1 MMKDIEF
8 NLLDEKWI
16 LVRKSDC
23 TVDELSLTDALLKS
37 HEYVELAGELPT
49 QNVSILRLMLA
60 VLHTVFSRYSPQG
73 EPAPLY
79 DSDDAADRWKELWN
93 AGRLPEKPIKEYLAS
108 VHDRFWLFH
117 PERPF
122 YQTEAAKIGTEYT
135 ASKLNGAVSES
146 GNKIRLFCGCT
157 GVQKSEL
164 SYSEAAR
171 WLLYVNNYD
180 DTSSKPKG
188 KNLPSPGA
196 GWLGKLGL
204 ITIRGN
210 NLFETL
216 VYNLILLNHKR
227 NFSEVWGPECPAWE
241 PDVPN
246 TAERAEIPMPDN
258 LSELYTLQ
266 SRRLWLNRDDNE
278 KVIGYNLLGGDFFE
292 KVDAFIEPMTV
303 WSKVKGNERA
313 GEKFQPRRHDS
324 SVQMWR
330 EFSYAFETA
339 EGSHIPGV
347 VLWTKYIKQML
358 PKSRKLIS
366 FSIASVQYGD
376 KDFFVND
383 VFSDSLTFH
392 TDLLTEIGE
401 HWRAKITDEI
411 EKCEKSAEALRDLAR
426 DIELAAG
433 SSKDAVLKRAVVE
446 RAREQ
451 YYYEIDLPFR
461 NWLERIDPNW
471 GADSEQ
477 EEQALREW
485 HETAKRI
492 ALRIG
497 QELVESADTAAIAG
511 RTIEIE
517 KKKGNKI
524 TVHYSA
530 PDAYRYFKVKLSKI
544 YPRRRT
550 MTEKEIRITDF
561 RKFMRQKIERLKDL
575 PENQLRAELAKLR
588 HGIGHAPG
596 EIPAIWGAFLTDL
609 PEEFYRNDDGNAS
622 PGEWAVYTALT
633 MFALHQQGHDFGSEW
648 MNVDGMKFGA
658 SVRKLAKKDEGK
670 GEDED
675 KLKRIRA
682 RFNKIATASDLPELN
697 HHLRGVINLLSGN
710 GIKLDYADLAVDLY
724 NYSYAE
730 GRTKVRLK
738 WGQDFCRQIK
748 NDEN

>member
-73 EPAPLY
+73 EPSPLY
-79 DSDDAADRWKELWN
+79 DSDDAEYRWKELWN
-93 AGRLPEKPIKEYLAS
+93 AGRLPEKPIRDYLAS

-117 PERPF
+117 PDRPF

-339 EGSHIPGV
+339 AGSHIPGV

-358 PKSRKLIS
+358 PESRKLIS

-411 EKCEKSAEALRDLAR
+411 KKCDESAAALRFLAK

-433 SSKDAVLKRAVVE
+433 SAEDTVLKRAVVE

-471 GADSEQ
+471 EIVSEQ
-477 EEQALREW
+477 EEQALCEW

-497 QELVESADTAAIAG
+497 QELVESAGTAAIVG

-530 PDAYRYFKVKLSKI
+530 PDAYRYFKVKLNEI
-544 YPRRRT
+544 YP
-550 MTEKEIRITDF
+550 KE
-561 RKFMRQKIERLKDL
+561 
-575 PENQLRAELAKLR
+575 EN
-588 HGIGHAPG
+588 
-596 EIPAIWGAFLTDL
+596 
-609 PEEFYRNDDGNAS
+609 ND
-622 PGEWAVYTALT
+622 
-633 MFALHQQGHDFGSEW
+633 
-648 MNVDGMKFGA
+648 
-658 SVRKLAKKDEGK
+658 
-670 GEDED
+670 
-675 KLKRIRA
+675 
-682 RFNKIATASDLPELN
+682 
-697 HHLRGVINLLSGN
+697 
-710 GIKLDYADLAVDLY
+710 
-724 NYSYAE
+724 
-730 GRTKVRLK
+730 
-738 WGQDFCRQIK
+738 
-748 NDEN
+748 

>member
-73 EPAPLY
+73 EPSPLY

-93 AGRLPEKPIKEYLAS
+93 AGRLPEKPIRDYLAS

-292 KVDAFIEPMTV
+292 KMDAFIEPMTV

-358 PKSRKLIS
+358 PESRKLIS

-392 TDLLTEIGE
+392 TDLITEIGE
-401 HWRAKITDEI
+401 HWRAKITEEI
-411 EKCEKSAEALRDLAR
+411 EKCKKSAAALRDLAK

-433 SSKDAVLKRAVVE
+433 SSEDTVLKRAVVE

-471 GADSEQ
+471 EIVSEQ

-497 QELVESADTAAIAG
+497 QELVESAGTAAIVG
-511 RTIEIE
+511 RAVKDKNDKERY
-517 KKKGNKI
+517 
-524 TVHYSA
+524 YSA
-530 PDAYRYFKVKLSKI
+530 PDAYRYFKVKLNEI
-544 YPRRRT
+544 YP
-550 MTEKEIRITDF
+550 KE
-561 RKFMRQKIERLKDL
+561 
-575 PENQLRAELAKLR
+575 EN
-588 HGIGHAPG
+588 
-596 EIPAIWGAFLTDL
+596 
-609 PEEFYRNDDGNAS
+609 ND
-622 PGEWAVYTALT
+622 
-633 MFALHQQGHDFGSEW
+633 
-648 MNVDGMKFGA
+648 
-658 SVRKLAKKDEGK
+658 
-670 GEDED
+670 
-675 KLKRIRA
+675 
-682 RFNKIATASDLPELN
+682 
-697 HHLRGVINLLSGN
+697 
-710 GIKLDYADLAVDLY
+710 
-724 NYSYAE
+724 
-730 GRTKVRLK
+730 
-738 WGQDFCRQIK
+738 
-748 NDEN
+748 

>member
-79 DSDDAADRWKELWN
+79 DPDDAAARWKELWN
-93 AGRLPEKPIKEYLAS
+93 AGRLPEKPIGDYLAS

-216 VYNLILLNHKR
+216 VYNLILLNHRR
-227 NFSEVWGPECPAWE
+227 NFSEAWGPECPAWE
-241 PDVPN
+241 PDAPN

-278 KVIGYNLLGGDFFE
+278 KVVGYNLLGGDFFE

-358 PKSRKLIS
+358 PESRKLIS

-401 HWRAKITDEI
+401 HWRAKITEEIKKCDE
-411 EKCEKSAEALRDLAR
+411 SAAALRDLAR

-433 SSKDAVLKRAVVE
+433 SSEDTVLKRAVVE

-471 GADSEQ
+471 EIVSEQ

-485 HETAKRI
+485 RETAKRI

-497 QELVESADTAAIAG
+497 QELVESAGTAAIVG
-511 RTIEIE
+511 RAVKDKNDKERY
-517 KKKGNKI
+517 
-524 TVHYSA
+524 YSA
-530 PDAYRYFKVKLSKI
+530 PDAYRYFKVKLNEI
-544 YPRRRT
+544 YP
-550 MTEKEIRITDF
+550 KE
-561 RKFMRQKIERLKDL
+561 
-575 PENQLRAELAKLR
+575 EN
-588 HGIGHAPG
+588 
-596 EIPAIWGAFLTDL
+596 
-609 PEEFYRNDDGNAS
+609 ND
-622 PGEWAVYTALT
+622 
-633 MFALHQQGHDFGSEW
+633 
-648 MNVDGMKFGA
+648 
-658 SVRKLAKKDEGK
+658 
-670 GEDED
+670 
-675 KLKRIRA
+675 
-682 RFNKIATASDLPELN
+682 
-697 HHLRGVINLLSGN
+697 
-710 GIKLDYADLAVDLY
+710 
-724 NYSYAE
+724 
-730 GRTKVRLK
+730 
-738 WGQDFCRQIK
+738 
-748 NDEN
+748 

>member
-1 MMKDIEF
+1 MKDIEF

-93 AGRLPEKPIKEYLAS
+93 AGRLPEKPIRDYLAS

-216 VYNLILLNHKR
+216 VYNLILLNHRR
-227 NFSEVWGPECPAWE
+227 NFSEAWGPECPAWE

-358 PKSRKLIS
+358 PESRKLIS

-411 EKCEKSAEALRDLAR
+411 KKCDESAAALRFLAK

-433 SSKDAVLKRAVVE
+433 SAEDTVLKRAVVE

-471 GADSEQ
+471 EIVSEQ

-485 HETAKRI
+485 RETAKRI

-497 QELVESADTAAIAG
+497 QELVESAGTAAIVG
-511 RTIEIE
+511 RAVKDKNDKERY
-517 KKKGNKI
+517 
-524 TVHYSA
+524 YSA
-530 PDAYRYFKVKLSKI
+530 PDAYRYFKVKLNEI
-544 YPRRRT
+544 YP
-550 MTEKEIRITDF
+550 KE
-561 RKFMRQKIERLKDL
+561 
-575 PENQLRAELAKLR
+575 EN
-588 HGIGHAPG
+588 
-596 EIPAIWGAFLTDL
+596 
-609 PEEFYRNDDGNAS
+609 ND
-622 PGEWAVYTALT
+622 
-633 MFALHQQGHDFGSEW
+633 
-648 MNVDGMKFGA
+648 
-658 SVRKLAKKDEGK
+658 
-670 GEDED
+670 
-675 KLKRIRA
+675 
-682 RFNKIATASDLPELN
+682 
-697 HHLRGVINLLSGN
+697 
-710 GIKLDYADLAVDLY
+710 
-724 NYSYAE
+724 
-730 GRTKVRLK
+730 
-738 WGQDFCRQIK
+738 
-748 NDEN
+748 

>member
-73 EPAPLY
+73 EPSPLY
-79 DSDDAADRWKELWN
+79 DSDDAEYRWKELWN
-93 AGRLPEKPIKEYLAS
+93 AGRLPEKPIRDYLAS

-117 PERPF
+117 PDRPF

-339 EGSHIPGV
+339 AGSHIPGV

-358 PKSRKLIS
+358 PESRKLIS

-411 EKCEKSAEALRDLAR
+411 KKCDESAAALRFLAK

-433 SSKDAVLKRAVVE
+433 SAEDTVLKRAVVE

-471 GADSEQ
+471 EIVSEQ

-497 QELVESADTAAIAG
+497 HELVESAGTAAIVG

-530 PDAYRYFKVKLSKI
+530 PDAYRYFKVKLNEI
-544 YPRRRT
+544 YP
-550 MTEKEIRITDF
+550 KE
-561 RKFMRQKIERLKDL
+561 
-575 PENQLRAELAKLR
+575 EN
-588 HGIGHAPG
+588 
-596 EIPAIWGAFLTDL
+596 
-609 PEEFYRNDDGNAS
+609 ND
-622 PGEWAVYTALT
+622 
-633 MFALHQQGHDFGSEW
+633 
-648 MNVDGMKFGA
+648 
-658 SVRKLAKKDEGK
+658 
-670 GEDED
+670 
-675 KLKRIRA
+675 
-682 RFNKIATASDLPELN
+682 
-697 HHLRGVINLLSGN
+697 
-710 GIKLDYADLAVDLY
+710 
-724 NYSYAE
+724 
-730 GRTKVRLK
+730 
-738 WGQDFCRQIK
+738 
-748 NDEN
+748 

>member
-73 EPAPLY
+73 EPSPLY
-79 DSDDAADRWKELWN
+79 DSDDAEYRWKELWN
-93 AGRLPEKPIKEYLAS
+93 AGRLPEKPIRDYLAS

-117 PERPF
+117 PDRPF

-180 DTSSKPKG
+180 DTSSKPEG

-339 EGSHIPGV
+339 AGNHIPGV

-358 PKSRKLIS
+358 PESRKLIS

-392 TDLLTEIGE
+392 TDLITEIGE
-401 HWRAKITDEI
+401 HWRAKITEEIKKCDE
-411 EKCEKSAEALRDLAR
+411 SAAALRFLAK

-433 SSKDAVLKRAVVE
+433 SAEDTVLKRAVVE

-471 GADSEQ
+471 EIVSEQ

-497 QELVESADTAAIAG
+497 QELVESAGTAAIVG
-511 RTIEIE
+511 RAVKDKNDKERY
-517 KKKGNKI
+517 
-524 TVHYSA
+524 YSA
-530 PDAYRYFKVKLSKI
+530 PDAYRYFKVKLNEI
-544 YPRRRT
+544 YP
-550 MTEKEIRITDF
+550 KE
-561 RKFMRQKIERLKDL
+561 
-575 PENQLRAELAKLR
+575 EN
-588 HGIGHAPG
+588 
-596 EIPAIWGAFLTDL
+596 
-609 PEEFYRNDDGNAS
+609 ND
-622 PGEWAVYTALT
+622 
-633 MFALHQQGHDFGSEW
+633 
-648 MNVDGMKFGA
+648 
-658 SVRKLAKKDEGK
+658 
-670 GEDED
+670 
-675 KLKRIRA
+675 
-682 RFNKIATASDLPELN
+682 
-697 HHLRGVINLLSGN
+697 
-710 GIKLDYADLAVDLY
+710 
-724 NYSYAE
+724 
-730 GRTKVRLK
+730 
-738 WGQDFCRQIK
+738 
-748 NDEN
+748 

>member
-79 DSDDAADRWKELWN
+79 DSDDAEYRWKELWN

-117 PERPF
+117 PDRPF

-358 PKSRKLIS
+358 PESRKLIS

-411 EKCEKSAEALRDLAR
+411 KKCDESAAALRFLAK

-433 SSKDAVLKRAVVE
+433 SSEDTVLKRAVVE

-471 GADSEQ
+471 EIVSEQ

-497 QELVESADTAAIAG
+497 QELVESAGTAAIVG
-511 RTIEIE
+511 RAVKDKNDKERY
-517 KKKGNKI
+517 
-524 TVHYSA
+524 YSA
-530 PDAYRYFKVKLSKI
+530 PDAYRYFKVKLNEI
-544 YPRRRT
+544 YP
-550 MTEKEIRITDF
+550 KE
-561 RKFMRQKIERLKDL
+561 
-575 PENQLRAELAKLR
+575 EN
-588 HGIGHAPG
+588 
-596 EIPAIWGAFLTDL
+596 
-609 PEEFYRNDDGNAS
+609 ND
-622 PGEWAVYTALT
+622 
-633 MFALHQQGHDFGSEW
+633 
-648 MNVDGMKFGA
+648 
-658 SVRKLAKKDEGK
+658 
-670 GEDED
+670 
-675 KLKRIRA
+675 
-682 RFNKIATASDLPELN
+682 
-697 HHLRGVINLLSGN
+697 
-710 GIKLDYADLAVDLY
+710 
-724 NYSYAE
+724 
-730 GRTKVRLK
+730 
-738 WGQDFCRQIK
+738 
-748 NDEN
+748 

>member
-73 EPAPLY
+73 EPSPLY
-79 DSDDAADRWKELWN
+79 DSDDAEYRWKELWN

-216 VYNLILLNHKR
+216 VYNLILLNHRR
-227 NFSEVWGPECPAWE
+227 NFSEAWGPECPAWE
-241 PDVPN
+241 PDAPN

-278 KVIGYNLLGGDFFE
+278 KVVGYNLLGGDFFE

-358 PKSRKLIS
+358 PESRKLIS

-401 HWRAKITDEI
+401 HWRAKITEEIKKCDE
-411 EKCEKSAEALRDLAR
+411 SAAALRDLAR

-433 SSKDAVLKRAVVE
+433 SSEDTVLKRAVVE

-471 GADSEQ
+471 EIVSEQ

-497 QELVESADTAAIAG
+497 QELVESAGTAAIVG
-511 RTIEIE
+511 RAVKDKNDKERY
-517 KKKGNKI
+517 
-524 TVHYSA
+524 YSA
-530 PDAYRYFKVKLSKI
+530 PDAYRYFKVKLNEI
-544 YPRRRT
+544 YP
-550 MTEKEIRITDF
+550 KE
-561 RKFMRQKIERLKDL
+561 
-575 PENQLRAELAKLR
+575 EN
-588 HGIGHAPG
+588 
-596 EIPAIWGAFLTDL
+596 
-609 PEEFYRNDDGNAS
+609 ND
-622 PGEWAVYTALT
+622 
-633 MFALHQQGHDFGSEW
+633 
-648 MNVDGMKFGA
+648 
-658 SVRKLAKKDEGK
+658 
-670 GEDED
+670 
-675 KLKRIRA
+675 
-682 RFNKIATASDLPELN
+682 
-697 HHLRGVINLLSGN
+697 
-710 GIKLDYADLAVDLY
+710 
-724 NYSYAE
+724 
-730 GRTKVRLK
+730 
-738 WGQDFCRQIK
+738 
-748 NDEN
+748 

>member
-73 EPAPLY
+73 EPSPLY
-79 DSDDAADRWKELWN
+79 DSDDAEYRWKELWN

-216 VYNLILLNHKR
+216 VYNLILLNHRR

-339 EGSHIPGV
+339 ADSHIPGV

-358 PKSRKLIS
+358 PESRKLIS

-411 EKCEKSAEALRDLAR
+411 KKCDESAAALRFLAK

-433 SSKDAVLKRAVVE
+433 SAEDTVLKRAVVE

-471 GADSEQ
+471 EIVSEQ

-485 HETAKRI
+485 RETAKRI

-497 QELVESADTAAIAG
+497 QELVESAGTAAIVG
-511 RTIEIE
+511 RAVKDKNDKERY
-517 KKKGNKI
+517 
-524 TVHYSA
+524 YSA
-530 PDAYRYFKVKLSKI
+530 PDAYRYFKVKLNEI
-544 YPRRRT
+544 YP
-550 MTEKEIRITDF
+550 KE
-561 RKFMRQKIERLKDL
+561 
-575 PENQLRAELAKLR
+575 EN
-588 HGIGHAPG
+588 
-596 EIPAIWGAFLTDL
+596 
-609 PEEFYRNDDGNAS
+609 ND
-622 PGEWAVYTALT
+622 
-633 MFALHQQGHDFGSEW
+633 
-648 MNVDGMKFGA
+648 
-658 SVRKLAKKDEGK
+658 
-670 GEDED
+670 
-675 KLKRIRA
+675 
-682 RFNKIATASDLPELN
+682 
-697 HHLRGVINLLSGN
+697 
-710 GIKLDYADLAVDLY
+710 
-724 NYSYAE
+724 
-730 GRTKVRLK
+730 
-738 WGQDFCRQIK
+738 
-748 NDEN
+748 

>member
-79 DSDDAADRWKELWN
+79 DSDDAEYRWKELWN
-93 AGRLPEKPIKEYLAS
+93 AGRLPEKPIRDYLAS

-117 PERPF
+117 PDRPF

-339 EGSHIPGV
+339 ADSHIPSV

-358 PKSRKLIS
+358 PESRKLIS

-411 EKCEKSAEALRDLAR
+411 KKCDESAEALRDLAR

-433 SSKDAVLKRAVVE
+433 SSKDTVLKRAVVA
-446 RAREQ
+446 RACEQ

-471 GADSEQ
+471 EIVSEQ

-497 QELVESADTAAIAG
+497 QELVESAGTAAIVG
-511 RTIEIE
+511 RAVKDKNDKERY
-517 KKKGNKI
+517 
-524 TVHYSA
+524 YSA
-530 PDAYRYFKVKLSKI
+530 PDAYRYFKVKLNEI
-544 YPRRRT
+544 YP
-550 MTEKEIRITDF
+550 KE
-561 RKFMRQKIERLKDL
+561 
-575 PENQLRAELAKLR
+575 EN
-588 HGIGHAPG
+588 
-596 EIPAIWGAFLTDL
+596 
-609 PEEFYRNDDGNAS
+609 ND
-622 PGEWAVYTALT
+622 
-633 MFALHQQGHDFGSEW
+633 
-648 MNVDGMKFGA
+648 
-658 SVRKLAKKDEGK
+658 
-670 GEDED
+670 
-675 KLKRIRA
+675 
-682 RFNKIATASDLPELN
+682 
-697 HHLRGVINLLSGN
+697 
-710 GIKLDYADLAVDLY
+710 
-724 NYSYAE
+724 
-730 GRTKVRLK
+730 
-738 WGQDFCRQIK
+738 
-748 NDEN
+748 

>member
-73 EPAPLY
+73 EPSPLY

-93 AGRLPEKPIKEYLAS
+93 AGRLPEKPIRDYLAS

-358 PKSRKLIS
+358 PESRKLIS

-392 TDLLTEIGE
+392 TDLITEIGE
-401 HWRAKITDEI
+401 HWRAKITEEI
-411 EKCEKSAEALRDLAR
+411 EKCKKSAAALRDLAK

-433 SSKDAVLKRAVVE
+433 SSEDTVLKRAVVE

-471 GADSEQ
+471 EIVSEQ

-485 HETAKRI
+485 RETAKRI

-497 QELVESADTAAIAG
+497 QELVESAGTAAIVG

-530 PDAYRYFKVKLSKI
+530 PDAYRYFKVKLNEI
-544 YPRRRT
+544 YP
-550 MTEKEIRITDF
+550 KE
-561 RKFMRQKIERLKDL
+561 
-575 PENQLRAELAKLR
+575 EN
-588 HGIGHAPG
+588 
-596 EIPAIWGAFLTDL
+596 
-609 PEEFYRNDDGNAS
+609 ND
-622 PGEWAVYTALT
+622 
-633 MFALHQQGHDFGSEW
+633 
-648 MNVDGMKFGA
+648 
-658 SVRKLAKKDEGK
+658 
-670 GEDED
+670 
-675 KLKRIRA
+675 
-682 RFNKIATASDLPELN
+682 
-697 HHLRGVINLLSGN
+697 
-710 GIKLDYADLAVDLY
+710 
-724 NYSYAE
+724 
-730 GRTKVRLK
+730 
-738 WGQDFCRQIK
+738 
-748 NDEN
+748 

>member
-16 LVRKSDC
+16 LVRKSNC

-79 DSDDAADRWKELWN
+79 DSDDAEYRWKELWN

-164 SYSEAAR
+164 SYSDAAR

-339 EGSHIPGV
+339 ADSHIPGV

-358 PKSRKLIS
+358 PESRKLIS

-411 EKCEKSAEALRDLAR
+411 KKCDESAAALRFLAK

-433 SSKDAVLKRAVVE
+433 SAEDTVLKRAVVE

-471 GADSEQ
+471 EIVSEQ

-497 QELVESADTAAIAG
+497 QELVESAGTAAIVG
-511 RTIEIE
+511 RAVKDKNDKERY
-517 KKKGNKI
+517 
-524 TVHYSA
+524 YSA
-530 PDAYRYFKVKLSKI
+530 PDAYRYFKVKLNEI
-544 YPRRRT
+544 YP
-550 MTEKEIRITDF
+550 KE
-561 RKFMRQKIERLKDL
+561 
-575 PENQLRAELAKLR
+575 EN
-588 HGIGHAPG
+588 
-596 EIPAIWGAFLTDL
+596 
-609 PEEFYRNDDGNAS
+609 ND
-622 PGEWAVYTALT
+622 
-633 MFALHQQGHDFGSEW
+633 
-648 MNVDGMKFGA
+648 
-658 SVRKLAKKDEGK
+658 
-670 GEDED
+670 
-675 KLKRIRA
+675 
-682 RFNKIATASDLPELN
+682 
-697 HHLRGVINLLSGN
+697 
-710 GIKLDYADLAVDLY
+710 
-724 NYSYAE
+724 
-730 GRTKVRLK
+730 
-738 WGQDFCRQIK
+738 
-748 NDEN
+748 

>member
-1 MMKDIEF
+1 MMKEIEF

-73 EPAPLY
+73 EPSPLY

-93 AGRLPEKPIKEYLAS
+93 AGRLPEKPIRDYLAS

-171 WLLYVNNYD
+171 WLLHINNYD
-180 DTSSKPKG
+180 DAAAKPKG
-188 KNLPSPGA
+188 DNLPSPGV

-216 VYNLILLNHKR
+216 VYNLILLNHRR
-227 NFSEVWGPECPAWE
+227 NFSEAWGPECPAWE

-266 SRRLWLNRDDNE
+266 SRRLWLDRDNSG
-278 KVIGYNLLGGDFFE
+278 KVVSFRDLSGDFFPE
-292 KVDAFIEPMTV
+292 EDAFIEPMTV
-303 WSKVKGNERA
+303 WNGKKAKNGTMHYNPKV
-313 GEKFQPRRHDS
+313 HDNTT
-324 SVQMWR
+324 QMWR
-330 EFSYAFETA
+330 EFSSCFYVEKGKA
-339 EGSHIPGV
+339 GRRPGV
-347 VLWTKYIKQML
+347 VQWVDYLRGHGFIDRT
-358 PKSRKLIS
+358 RTIS
-366 FSIASVQYGD
+366 FETCSAKYDAKKAMYEDI
-376 KDFFVND
+376 FF
-383 VFSDSLTFH
+383 DSLTFH

-401 HWRAKITDEI
+401 HWRAKITKEI
-411 EKCEKSAEALRDLAR
+411 EKCKKSAEALRDLAR

-433 SSKDAVLKRAVVE
+433 SSKDTVLKRAVVE
-446 RAREQ
+446 RACEQ

-461 NWLERIDPNW
+461 NWLEGIDPNW

-497 QELVESADTAAIAG
+497 QELVESAGTAAIVG
-511 RTIEIE
+511 RAIKD
-517 KKKGNKI
+517 KKKY
-524 TVHYSA
+524 YSA
-530 PDAYRYFKVKLSKI
+530 PDAYRYFKVKLKEI

-561 RKFMRQKIERLKDL
+561 RKFMWQKIERLKDL
-575 PENQLRAELAKLR
+575 PENKLRAELAKLR

-633 MFALHQQGHDFGSEW
+633 MFALHQQGHDFESEW
-648 MNVDGMKFGA
+648 MNEEGLQFGA

>member
-1 MMKDIEF
+1 MMKDVEF

-73 EPAPLY
+73 EPSPLY

-93 AGRLPEKPIKEYLAS
+93 AGRLPEKPIRDYLAS

-339 EGSHIPGV
+339 AGSHIPGV

-358 PKSRKLIS
+358 PESRKLIS

-411 EKCEKSAEALRDLAR
+411 KKCDESAAALRFLAK

-433 SSKDAVLKRAVVE
+433 SSEDTVLKRAVVE

-471 GADSEQ
+471 EIVSEQ

-497 QELVESADTAAIAG
+497 QELVESAGTAAIVG
-511 RTIEIE
+511 RAVKDKNDKERY
-517 KKKGNKI
+517 
-524 TVHYSA
+524 YSA
-530 PDAYRYFKVKLSKI
+530 PDAYRYFKVKLDEI
-544 YPRRRT
+544 YP
-550 MTEKEIRITDF
+550 KE
-561 RKFMRQKIERLKDL
+561 
-575 PENQLRAELAKLR
+575 EN
-588 HGIGHAPG
+588 
-596 EIPAIWGAFLTDL
+596 
-609 PEEFYRNDDGNAS
+609 ND
-622 PGEWAVYTALT
+622 
-633 MFALHQQGHDFGSEW
+633 
-648 MNVDGMKFGA
+648 
-658 SVRKLAKKDEGK
+658 
-670 GEDED
+670 
-675 KLKRIRA
+675 
-682 RFNKIATASDLPELN
+682 
-697 HHLRGVINLLSGN
+697 
-710 GIKLDYADLAVDLY
+710 
-724 NYSYAE
+724 
-730 GRTKVRLK
+730 
-738 WGQDFCRQIK
+738 
-748 NDEN
+748 

>member
-73 EPAPLY
+73 EPSPLY

-216 VYNLILLNHKR
+216 VYNLILLDHKR

-358 PKSRKLIS
+358 PESRKLIS

-392 TDLLTEIGE
+392 TDLITEIGE
-401 HWRAKITDEI
+401 HWRAKITEEI
-411 EKCEKSAEALRDLAR
+411 EKCKKSAAALRDLAK

-433 SSKDAVLKRAVVE
+433 SSEDTVLKRAVVE

-471 GADSEQ
+471 EIVSEQ

-497 QELVESADTAAIAG
+497 QELVESAGTAAIVG
-511 RTIEIE
+511 RAVKDKNDKERY
-517 KKKGNKI
+517 
-524 TVHYSA
+524 YSA
-530 PDAYRYFKVKLSKI
+530 PDAYRYFKVKLNEI
-544 YPRRRT
+544 YP
-550 MTEKEIRITDF
+550 KE
-561 RKFMRQKIERLKDL
+561 
-575 PENQLRAELAKLR
+575 EN
-588 HGIGHAPG
+588 
-596 EIPAIWGAFLTDL
+596 
-609 PEEFYRNDDGNAS
+609 ND
-622 PGEWAVYTALT
+622 
-633 MFALHQQGHDFGSEW
+633 
-648 MNVDGMKFGA
+648 
-658 SVRKLAKKDEGK
+658 
-670 GEDED
+670 
-675 KLKRIRA
+675 
-682 RFNKIATASDLPELN
+682 
-697 HHLRGVINLLSGN
+697 
-710 GIKLDYADLAVDLY
+710 
-724 NYSYAE
+724 
-730 GRTKVRLK
+730 
-738 WGQDFCRQIK
+738 
-748 NDEN
+748 

>member
-1 MMKDIEF
+1 MMKEIEF

-16 LVRKSDC
+16 LARKSDC
-23 TVDELSLTDALLKS
+23 TVDELSLTDALLKA

-73 EPAPLY
+73 EPSPLY

-93 AGRLPEKPIKEYLAS
+93 AGRLPEKPIGEYLAS

-339 EGSHIPGV
+339 AGSHIPGV

-358 PKSRKLIS
+358 PESRKLIS

-411 EKCEKSAEALRDLAR
+411 KKCDESAAALRFLAK

-433 SSKDAVLKRAVVE
+433 SSEDTVLKRAVVE

-471 GADSEQ
+471 EIVSEQ

-497 QELVESADTAAIAG
+497 QELVESAGTAAIVG
-511 RTIEIE
+511 RAVKDKNDKERY
-517 KKKGNKI
+517 
-524 TVHYSA
+524 YSA
-530 PDAYRYFKVKLSKI
+530 PDAYRYFKVKLNEI
-544 YPRRRT
+544 YP
-550 MTEKEIRITDF
+550 KE
-561 RKFMRQKIERLKDL
+561 
-575 PENQLRAELAKLR
+575 EN
-588 HGIGHAPG
+588 
-596 EIPAIWGAFLTDL
+596 
-609 PEEFYRNDDGNAS
+609 ND
-622 PGEWAVYTALT
+622 
-633 MFALHQQGHDFGSEW
+633 
-648 MNVDGMKFGA
+648 
-658 SVRKLAKKDEGK
+658 
-670 GEDED
+670 
-675 KLKRIRA
+675 
-682 RFNKIATASDLPELN
+682 
-697 HHLRGVINLLSGN
+697 
-710 GIKLDYADLAVDLY
+710 
-724 NYSYAE
+724 
-730 GRTKVRLK
+730 
-738 WGQDFCRQIK
+738 
-748 NDEN
+748 

>member
-79 DSDDAADRWKELWN
+79 DSDDAAERWKELWN

-117 PERPF
+117 PDRPF

-164 SYSEAAR
+164 SYSDAAR

-358 PKSRKLIS
+358 PESRKLIS
-366 FSIASVQYGD
+366 FSVASVQYGD

-392 TDLLTEIGE
+392 TDLITEIGE
-401 HWRAKITDEI
+401 HWRAKITEEI
-411 EKCEKSAEALRDLAR
+411 EKCKKSAAALRDLAK

-433 SSKDAVLKRAVVE
+433 SAEDTVLKRAVVE

-471 GADSEQ
+471 EIVSEQ

-497 QELVESADTAAIAG
+497 QELVESAGTAAIVG
-511 RTIEIE
+511 RAVKDKNDKERY
-517 KKKGNKI
+517 
-524 TVHYSA
+524 YSA
-530 PDAYRYFKVKLSKI
+530 PDAYRYFKVKLNEI
-544 YPRRRT
+544 YP
-550 MTEKEIRITDF
+550 KE
-561 RKFMRQKIERLKDL
+561 
-575 PENQLRAELAKLR
+575 EN
-588 HGIGHAPG
+588 
-596 EIPAIWGAFLTDL
+596 
-609 PEEFYRNDDGNAS
+609 ND
-622 PGEWAVYTALT
+622 
-633 MFALHQQGHDFGSEW
+633 
-648 MNVDGMKFGA
+648 
-658 SVRKLAKKDEGK
+658 
-670 GEDED
+670 
-675 KLKRIRA
+675 
-682 RFNKIATASDLPELN
+682 
-697 HHLRGVINLLSGN
+697 
-710 GIKLDYADLAVDLY
+710 
-724 NYSYAE
+724 
-730 GRTKVRLK
+730 
-738 WGQDFCRQIK
+738 
-748 NDEN
+748 

>member
-73 EPAPLY
+73 EPSPLY

-93 AGRLPEKPIKEYLAS
+93 AGRLPEKPIRDYLAS

-358 PKSRKLIS
+358 PESRKLIS

-411 EKCEKSAEALRDLAR
+411 KKCDESAAALRFLAK

-433 SSKDAVLKRAVVE
+433 SAEDTVLKRAVVE

-471 GADSEQ
+471 EIVSEQ

-497 QELVESADTAAIAG
+497 QELVESAGTAAIVG
-511 RTIEIE
+511 RAVKDKNDKERY
-517 KKKGNKI
+517 
-524 TVHYSA
+524 YSA
-530 PDAYRYFKVKLSKI
+530 PDAYRYFKVKLNEI
-544 YPRRRT
+544 YP
-550 MTEKEIRITDF
+550 KE
-561 RKFMRQKIERLKDL
+561 
-575 PENQLRAELAKLR
+575 EN
-588 HGIGHAPG
+588 
-596 EIPAIWGAFLTDL
+596 
-609 PEEFYRNDDGNAS
+609 ND
-622 PGEWAVYTALT
+622 
-633 MFALHQQGHDFGSEW
+633 
-648 MNVDGMKFGA
+648 
-658 SVRKLAKKDEGK
+658 
-670 GEDED
+670 
-675 KLKRIRA
+675 
-682 RFNKIATASDLPELN
+682 
-697 HHLRGVINLLSGN
+697 
-710 GIKLDYADLAVDLY
+710 
-724 NYSYAE
+724 
-730 GRTKVRLK
+730 
-738 WGQDFCRQIK
+738 
-748 NDEN
+748 

>member
-16 LVRKSDC
+16 LVRKSNC

-79 DSDDAADRWKELWN
+79 DSDDAEYRWKELWN

-292 KVDAFIEPMTV
+292 KMDAFIEPMTV

-358 PKSRKLIS
+358 PESRKLIS

-392 TDLLTEIGE
+392 TDLITEIGE
-401 HWRAKITDEI
+401 HWRAKITEEI
-411 EKCEKSAEALRDLAR
+411 EKCKKSAAALRDLAK

-433 SSKDAVLKRAVVE
+433 SAEDTVLKRAVVE

-471 GADSEQ
+471 EIVSEQ

-497 QELVESADTAAIAG
+497 QELVESAGTAAIVG
-511 RTIEIE
+511 RAVKDKNDKERY
-517 KKKGNKI
+517 
-524 TVHYSA
+524 YSA
-530 PDAYRYFKVKLSKI
+530 PDAYRYFKVKLNEI
-544 YPRRRT
+544 YP
-550 MTEKEIRITDF
+550 KE
-561 RKFMRQKIERLKDL
+561 
-575 PENQLRAELAKLR
+575 EN
-588 HGIGHAPG
+588 
-596 EIPAIWGAFLTDL
+596 
-609 PEEFYRNDDGNAS
+609 ND
-622 PGEWAVYTALT
+622 
-633 MFALHQQGHDFGSEW
+633 
-648 MNVDGMKFGA
+648 
-658 SVRKLAKKDEGK
+658 
-670 GEDED
+670 
-675 KLKRIRA
+675 
-682 RFNKIATASDLPELN
+682 
-697 HHLRGVINLLSGN
+697 
-710 GIKLDYADLAVDLY
+710 
-724 NYSYAE
+724 
-730 GRTKVRLK
+730 
-738 WGQDFCRQIK
+738 
-748 NDEN
+748 

>member
-73 EPAPLY
+73 EPSPLY

-93 AGRLPEKPIKEYLAS
+93 AGRLPEKPIRDYLAS

-216 VYNLILLNHKR
+216 VYNLILLNHRR

-358 PKSRKLIS
+358 PESRKLIS

-401 HWRAKITDEI
+401 HWRAKITEEI
-411 EKCEKSAEALRDLAR
+411 EKCKKSAAALRDLAK

-433 SSKDAVLKRAVVE
+433 SSEDTVLKRAVVE

-471 GADSEQ
+471 EIVSEQ

-497 QELVESADTAAIAG
+497 QELVESAGTAAIVG
-511 RTIEIE
+511 RAVKDKNDKERY
-517 KKKGNKI
+517 
-524 TVHYSA
+524 YSA
-530 PDAYRYFKVKLSKI
+530 PDAYRYFKIKLNEI
-544 YPRRRT
+544 YP
-550 MTEKEIRITDF
+550 KE
-561 RKFMRQKIERLKDL
+561 
-575 PENQLRAELAKLR
+575 EN
-588 HGIGHAPG
+588 
-596 EIPAIWGAFLTDL
+596 
-609 PEEFYRNDDGNAS
+609 ND
-622 PGEWAVYTALT
+622 
-633 MFALHQQGHDFGSEW
+633 
-648 MNVDGMKFGA
+648 
-658 SVRKLAKKDEGK
+658 
-670 GEDED
+670 
-675 KLKRIRA
+675 
-682 RFNKIATASDLPELN
+682 
-697 HHLRGVINLLSGN
+697 
-710 GIKLDYADLAVDLY
+710 
-724 NYSYAE
+724 
-730 GRTKVRLK
+730 
-738 WGQDFCRQIK
+738 
-748 NDEN
+748 

>member
-93 AGRLPEKPIKEYLAS
+93 AGRLPEKPIRDYLAS

-204 ITIRGN
+204 ITIWGN

-358 PKSRKLIS
+358 PESRKLIS

-401 HWRAKITDEI
+401 HWRAKITEEI
-411 EKCEKSAEALRDLAR
+411 EKCKKSAAALRDLAK

-433 SSKDAVLKRAVVE
+433 SAEDTVLKRAVVE

-471 GADSEQ
+471 EIVSEQ

-485 HETAKRI
+485 RETAKRI

-497 QELVESADTAAIAG
+497 QELVESAGTAAIVG
-511 RTIEIE
+511 RAVKDKNDKERY
-517 KKKGNKI
+517 
-524 TVHYSA
+524 YSA
-530 PDAYRYFKVKLSKI
+530 PDAYRYFKVKLNEI
-544 YPRRRT
+544 YP
-550 MTEKEIRITDF
+550 KE
-561 RKFMRQKIERLKDL
+561 
-575 PENQLRAELAKLR
+575 EN
-588 HGIGHAPG
+588 
-596 EIPAIWGAFLTDL
+596 
-609 PEEFYRNDDGNAS
+609 ND
-622 PGEWAVYTALT
+622 
-633 MFALHQQGHDFGSEW
+633 
-648 MNVDGMKFGA
+648 
-658 SVRKLAKKDEGK
+658 
-670 GEDED
+670 
-675 KLKRIRA
+675 
-682 RFNKIATASDLPELN
+682 
-697 HHLRGVINLLSGN
+697 
-710 GIKLDYADLAVDLY
+710 
-724 NYSYAE
+724 
-730 GRTKVRLK
+730 
-738 WGQDFCRQIK
+738 
-748 NDEN
+748 

>member
-73 EPAPLY
+73 EPSPLY
-79 DSDDAADRWKELWN
+79 DSDDAEYRWKELWN
-93 AGRLPEKPIKEYLAS
+93 AGRLPEKPIRDYLAS

-117 PERPF
+117 PDRPF

-339 EGSHIPGV
+339 AGSHIPGV

-358 PKSRKLIS
+358 PESRKLIS

-383 VFSDSLTFH
+383 VFTDSLTFH

-411 EKCEKSAEALRDLAR
+411 KKCDESAAALRFLAK

-433 SSKDAVLKRAVVE
+433 SAEDTVLKRAVVE

-471 GADSEQ
+471 EIVSEQ

-497 QELVESADTAAIAG
+497 QELVESAGTAAIVG

-530 PDAYRYFKVKLSKI
+530 PDAYRYFKVKLNEI
-544 YPRRRT
+544 YP
-550 MTEKEIRITDF
+550 KE
-561 RKFMRQKIERLKDL
+561 
-575 PENQLRAELAKLR
+575 EN
-588 HGIGHAPG
+588 
-596 EIPAIWGAFLTDL
+596 
-609 PEEFYRNDDGNAS
+609 ND
-622 PGEWAVYTALT
+622 
-633 MFALHQQGHDFGSEW
+633 
-648 MNVDGMKFGA
+648 
-658 SVRKLAKKDEGK
+658 
-670 GEDED
+670 
-675 KLKRIRA
+675 
-682 RFNKIATASDLPELN
+682 
-697 HHLRGVINLLSGN
+697 
-710 GIKLDYADLAVDLY
+710 
-724 NYSYAE
+724 
-730 GRTKVRLK
+730 
-738 WGQDFCRQIK
+738 
-748 NDEN
+748 

>member
-79 DSDDAADRWKELWN
+79 DSDDAEYRWKELWN
-93 AGRLPEKPIKEYLAS
+93 AGRLPEKPIREYLAS

-117 PERPF
+117 PDRPF

-358 PKSRKLIS
+358 PESRKLIS

-411 EKCEKSAEALRDLAR
+411 KKCDESAAALRFLAK

-433 SSKDAVLKRAVVE
+433 SSEDTVLKRAVVE

-461 NWLERIDPNW
+461 NWLEGIDPNW
-471 GADSEQ
+471 GTDSEQ
-477 EEQALREW
+477 KYRAIEEWR
-485 HETAKRI
+485 ETAKRI

-497 QELVESADTAAIAG
+497 QELVESAVTAAIVG
-511 RTIEIE
+511 RAIKDKNDKERY
-517 KKKGNKI
+517 
-524 TVHYSA
+524 YSA
-530 PDAYRYFKVKLSKI
+530 PDAYRYFKVKLNEI
-544 YPRRRT
+544 YP
-550 MTEKEIRITDF
+550 KE
-561 RKFMRQKIERLKDL
+561 
-575 PENQLRAELAKLR
+575 EN
-588 HGIGHAPG
+588 
-596 EIPAIWGAFLTDL
+596 
-609 PEEFYRNDDGNAS
+609 ND
-622 PGEWAVYTALT
+622 
-633 MFALHQQGHDFGSEW
+633 
-648 MNVDGMKFGA
+648 
-658 SVRKLAKKDEGK
+658 
-670 GEDED
+670 
-675 KLKRIRA
+675 
-682 RFNKIATASDLPELN
+682 
-697 HHLRGVINLLSGN
+697 
-710 GIKLDYADLAVDLY
+710 
-724 NYSYAE
+724 
-730 GRTKVRLK
+730 
-738 WGQDFCRQIK
+738 
-748 NDEN
+748 

>member
-73 EPAPLY
+73 EPSPLY

-93 AGRLPEKPIKEYLAS
+93 AGRLPEKPIRDYLAS

-358 PKSRKLIS
+358 PESRKLIS

-392 TDLLTEIGE
+392 TDLITEIGE
-401 HWRAKITDEI
+401 HWRAKITEEI
-411 EKCEKSAEALRDLAR
+411 EKCKKSAAALRDLAK

-433 SSKDAVLKRAVVE
+433 SSEDTVLKRAVVE

-471 GADSEQ
+471 EIVSKQ

-497 QELVESADTAAIAG
+497 QELVESAGTAAIVG
-511 RTIEIE
+511 RAVKDKNDKERY
-517 KKKGNKI
+517 
-524 TVHYSA
+524 YSA
-530 PDAYRYFKVKLSKI
+530 PDAYRYFKVKLNEI
-544 YPRRRT
+544 YP
-550 MTEKEIRITDF
+550 KE
-561 RKFMRQKIERLKDL
+561 
-575 PENQLRAELAKLR
+575 EN
-588 HGIGHAPG
+588 
-596 EIPAIWGAFLTDL
+596 
-609 PEEFYRNDDGNAS
+609 ND
-622 PGEWAVYTALT
+622 
-633 MFALHQQGHDFGSEW
+633 
-648 MNVDGMKFGA
+648 
-658 SVRKLAKKDEGK
+658 
-670 GEDED
+670 
-675 KLKRIRA
+675 
-682 RFNKIATASDLPELN
+682 
-697 HHLRGVINLLSGN
+697 
-710 GIKLDYADLAVDLY
+710 
-724 NYSYAE
+724 
-730 GRTKVRLK
+730 
-738 WGQDFCRQIK
+738 
-748 NDEN
+748 

>member
-117 PERPF
+117 PDRPF

-358 PKSRKLIS
+358 PESRKLIS

-401 HWRAKITDEI
+401 HWRAKITEEI

-433 SSKDAVLKRAVVE
+433 SAEDTVLKRAVVE

-471 GADSEQ
+471 EIVSEQ

-497 QELVESADTAAIAG
+497 QELVESAGTAAIVG
-511 RTIEIE
+511 RAVKDKNDKERY
-517 KKKGNKI
+517 
-524 TVHYSA
+524 YSA
-530 PDAYRYFKVKLSKI
+530 PDAYRYFKVKLNEI
-544 YPRRRT
+544 YP
-550 MTEKEIRITDF
+550 KE
-561 RKFMRQKIERLKDL
+561 
-575 PENQLRAELAKLR
+575 EN
-588 HGIGHAPG
+588 
-596 EIPAIWGAFLTDL
+596 
-609 PEEFYRNDDGNAS
+609 ND
-622 PGEWAVYTALT
+622 
-633 MFALHQQGHDFGSEW
+633 
-648 MNVDGMKFGA
+648 
-658 SVRKLAKKDEGK
+658 
-670 GEDED
+670 
-675 KLKRIRA
+675 
-682 RFNKIATASDLPELN
+682 
-697 HHLRGVINLLSGN
+697 
-710 GIKLDYADLAVDLY
+710 
-724 NYSYAE
+724 
-730 GRTKVRLK
+730 
-738 WGQDFCRQIK
+738 
-748 NDEN
+748 

>member
-73 EPAPLY
+73 EPSPLY

-93 AGRLPEKPIKEYLAS
+93 AGRLPEKPIRDYLAS

-358 PKSRKLIS
+358 PESRKLIS

-411 EKCEKSAEALRDLAR
+411 KKCDESAAALRFLAK

-433 SSKDAVLKRAVVE
+433 SAEDTVLKRAVVE

-471 GADSEQ
+471 EIVSEQ

-497 QELVESADTAAIAG
+497 QNLVESAGTAAIVG
-511 RTIEIE
+511 RAVKDKNDKERY
-517 KKKGNKI
+517 
-524 TVHYSA
+524 YSA
-530 PDAYRYFKVKLSKI
+530 PDAYRYFKVKLNEI
-544 YPRRRT
+544 YP
-550 MTEKEIRITDF
+550 KE
-561 RKFMRQKIERLKDL
+561 
-575 PENQLRAELAKLR
+575 EN
-588 HGIGHAPG
+588 
-596 EIPAIWGAFLTDL
+596 
-609 PEEFYRNDDGNAS
+609 ND
-622 PGEWAVYTALT
+622 
-633 MFALHQQGHDFGSEW
+633 
-648 MNVDGMKFGA
+648 
-658 SVRKLAKKDEGK
+658 
-670 GEDED
+670 
-675 KLKRIRA
+675 
-682 RFNKIATASDLPELN
+682 
-697 HHLRGVINLLSGN
+697 
-710 GIKLDYADLAVDLY
+710 
-724 NYSYAE
+724 
-730 GRTKVRLK
+730 
-738 WGQDFCRQIK
+738 
-748 NDEN
+748 

>member
-93 AGRLPEKPIKEYLAS
+93 AGRLPEKPIKDYLAS

-117 PERPF
+117 PDRPF

-358 PKSRKLIS
+358 PESRKLIS

-411 EKCEKSAEALRDLAR
+411 EKCKKLAAALRDLAK

-433 SSKDAVLKRAVVE
+433 SSEDTVLKRAVVE

-471 GADSEQ
+471 EIVSEQ

-497 QELVESADTAAIAG
+497 QELVESAGTAAIVG
-511 RTIEIE
+511 RAVKDKNDKERY
-517 KKKGNKI
+517 
-524 TVHYSA
+524 YSA
-530 PDAYRYFKVKLSKI
+530 PDAYRYFKVKLNEI
-544 YPRRRT
+544 YP
-550 MTEKEIRITDF
+550 KE
-561 RKFMRQKIERLKDL
+561 
-575 PENQLRAELAKLR
+575 EN
-588 HGIGHAPG
+588 
-596 EIPAIWGAFLTDL
+596 
-609 PEEFYRNDDGNAS
+609 ND
-622 PGEWAVYTALT
+622 
-633 MFALHQQGHDFGSEW
+633 
-648 MNVDGMKFGA
+648 
-658 SVRKLAKKDEGK
+658 
-670 GEDED
+670 
-675 KLKRIRA
+675 
-682 RFNKIATASDLPELN
+682 
-697 HHLRGVINLLSGN
+697 
-710 GIKLDYADLAVDLY
+710 
-724 NYSYAE
+724 
-730 GRTKVRLK
+730 
-738 WGQDFCRQIK
+738 
-748 NDEN
+748 

>member
-73 EPAPLY
+73 EPSPLY

-358 PKSRKLIS
+358 PESRKLIS

-411 EKCEKSAEALRDLAR
+411 KKCDESAAALRFLAK

-433 SSKDAVLKRAVVE
+433 SAEDTVLKRAVVE

-471 GADSEQ
+471 EIVSEQ

-497 QELVESADTAAIAG
+497 QELVESAGTAAIVG
-511 RTIEIE
+511 RAVKDKNDKERY
-517 KKKGNKI
+517 
-524 TVHYSA
+524 YSA
-530 PDAYRYFKVKLSKI
+530 PDAYRYFKIKLNEI
-544 YPRRRT
+544 YP
-550 MTEKEIRITDF
+550 KE
-561 RKFMRQKIERLKDL
+561 
-575 PENQLRAELAKLR
+575 EN
-588 HGIGHAPG
+588 
-596 EIPAIWGAFLTDL
+596 
-609 PEEFYRNDDGNAS
+609 ND
-622 PGEWAVYTALT
+622 
-633 MFALHQQGHDFGSEW
+633 
-648 MNVDGMKFGA
+648 
-658 SVRKLAKKDEGK
+658 
-670 GEDED
+670 
-675 KLKRIRA
+675 
-682 RFNKIATASDLPELN
+682 
-697 HHLRGVINLLSGN
+697 
-710 GIKLDYADLAVDLY
+710 
-724 NYSYAE
+724 
-730 GRTKVRLK
+730 
-738 WGQDFCRQIK
+738 
-748 NDEN
+748 

>member
-79 DSDDAADRWKELWN
+79 DSDDAEYRWKELWN
-93 AGRLPEKPIKEYLAS
+93 AGRLPEKPIRDYLAS

-339 EGSHIPGV
+339 AGSHIPGV

-358 PKSRKLIS
+358 PESRKLIS

-392 TDLLTEIGE
+392 TDLITEIGE
-401 HWRAKITDEI
+401 HWRAKITEEIKKCDE
-411 EKCEKSAEALRDLAR
+411 SAAALRFLAK

-433 SSKDAVLKRAVVE
+433 SAEDTVLKRAVVE

-471 GADSEQ
+471 EIVSEQ

-497 QELVESADTAAIAG
+497 QELVESAGTAAIVG

-517 KKKGNKI
+517 KKNGNKI

-530 PDAYRYFKVKLSKI
+530 PDAYRYFKVKLNEI
-544 YPRRRT
+544 YP
-550 MTEKEIRITDF
+550 KE
-561 RKFMRQKIERLKDL
+561 
-575 PENQLRAELAKLR
+575 EN
-588 HGIGHAPG
+588 
-596 EIPAIWGAFLTDL
+596 
-609 PEEFYRNDDGNAS
+609 ND
-622 PGEWAVYTALT
+622 
-633 MFALHQQGHDFGSEW
+633 
-648 MNVDGMKFGA
+648 
-658 SVRKLAKKDEGK
+658 
-670 GEDED
+670 
-675 KLKRIRA
+675 
-682 RFNKIATASDLPELN
+682 
-697 HHLRGVINLLSGN
+697 
-710 GIKLDYADLAVDLY
+710 
-724 NYSYAE
+724 
-730 GRTKVRLK
+730 
-738 WGQDFCRQIK
+738 
-748 NDEN
+748 

>member
-79 DSDDAADRWKELWN
+79 DSDDAEYRWKELWN

-117 PERPF
+117 PDRPF

-358 PKSRKLIS
+358 PESRKLIS

-411 EKCEKSAEALRDLAR
+411 KKCDESAAALRFLAK

-433 SSKDAVLKRAVVE
+433 SSEDTVLKRAVVE

-461 NWLERIDPNW
+461 NWLEGIDPNW
-471 GADSEQ
+471 GTDSEQ
-477 EEQALREW
+477 KYRAIEEWR
-485 HETAKRI
+485 ETAKRI

-497 QELVESADTAAIAG
+497 QELVESAGTAAIVG

-517 KKKGNKI
+517 KKKGHKI

-530 PDAYRYFKVKLSKI
+530 PDAYRYFKVKLNEI
-544 YPRRRT
+544 YP
-550 MTEKEIRITDF
+550 KE
-561 RKFMRQKIERLKDL
+561 
-575 PENQLRAELAKLR
+575 EN
-588 HGIGHAPG
+588 
-596 EIPAIWGAFLTDL
+596 
-609 PEEFYRNDDGNAS
+609 ND
-622 PGEWAVYTALT
+622 
-633 MFALHQQGHDFGSEW
+633 
-648 MNVDGMKFGA
+648 
-658 SVRKLAKKDEGK
+658 
-670 GEDED
+670 
-675 KLKRIRA
+675 
-682 RFNKIATASDLPELN
+682 
-697 HHLRGVINLLSGN
+697 
-710 GIKLDYADLAVDLY
+710 
-724 NYSYAE
+724 
-730 GRTKVRLK
+730 
-738 WGQDFCRQIK
+738 
-748 NDEN
+748 

>member
-73 EPAPLY
+73 EPSPLY

-292 KVDAFIEPMTV
+292 KMDAFIEPMTV

-358 PKSRKLIS
+358 PESRKLIS

-392 TDLLTEIGE
+392 TDLITEIGE
-401 HWRAKITDEI
+401 HWRAKITEEI
-411 EKCEKSAEALRDLAR
+411 EKCKKSAAALRDLAK

-433 SSKDAVLKRAVVE
+433 SSEDTVLKRAVVE

-471 GADSEQ
+471 EIVSEQ

-497 QELVESADTAAIAG
+497 QELVESAGTAAIVG
-511 RTIEIE
+511 RAVKDKNDKERY
-517 KKKGNKI
+517 
-524 TVHYSA
+524 YSA
-530 PDAYRYFKVKLSKI
+530 PDAYRYFKVKLNEI
-544 YPRRRT
+544 YP
-550 MTEKEIRITDF
+550 KE
-561 RKFMRQKIERLKDL
+561 
-575 PENQLRAELAKLR
+575 EN
-588 HGIGHAPG
+588 
-596 EIPAIWGAFLTDL
+596 
-609 PEEFYRNDDGNAS
+609 ND
-622 PGEWAVYTALT
+622 
-633 MFALHQQGHDFGSEW
+633 
-648 MNVDGMKFGA
+648 
-658 SVRKLAKKDEGK
+658 
-670 GEDED
+670 
-675 KLKRIRA
+675 
-682 RFNKIATASDLPELN
+682 
-697 HHLRGVINLLSGN
+697 
-710 GIKLDYADLAVDLY
+710 
-724 NYSYAE
+724 
-730 GRTKVRLK
+730 
-738 WGQDFCRQIK
+738 
-748 NDEN
+748 

>member
-73 EPAPLY
+73 EPSPLY

-93 AGRLPEKPIKEYLAS
+93 AGRLPEKPIRDYLAS

-292 KVDAFIEPMTV
+292 KMDAFIEPMTV

-358 PKSRKLIS
+358 PESRKLIS

-392 TDLLTEIGE
+392 TDLITEIGE
-401 HWRAKITDEI
+401 HWRAKITEEI
-411 EKCEKSAEALRDLAR
+411 EKCKKSAAALRDLAK

-433 SSKDAVLKRAVVE
+433 SSEDTVLKRAVVE
-446 RAREQ
+446 RACEQ

-471 GADSEQ
+471 EIVSEQ

-497 QELVESADTAAIAG
+497 QELVESAGTAAIVG
-511 RTIEIE
+511 RAVKDKNDKERY
-517 KKKGNKI
+517 
-524 TVHYSA
+524 YSA
-530 PDAYRYFKVKLSKI
+530 PDAYRYFKVKLNEI
-544 YPRRRT
+544 YP
-550 MTEKEIRITDF
+550 KE
-561 RKFMRQKIERLKDL
+561 
-575 PENQLRAELAKLR
+575 EN
-588 HGIGHAPG
+588 
-596 EIPAIWGAFLTDL
+596 
-609 PEEFYRNDDGNAS
+609 ND
-622 PGEWAVYTALT
+622 
-633 MFALHQQGHDFGSEW
+633 
-648 MNVDGMKFGA
+648 
-658 SVRKLAKKDEGK
+658 
-670 GEDED
+670 
-675 KLKRIRA
+675 
-682 RFNKIATASDLPELN
+682 
-697 HHLRGVINLLSGN
+697 
-710 GIKLDYADLAVDLY
+710 
-724 NYSYAE
+724 
-730 GRTKVRLK
+730 
-738 WGQDFCRQIK
+738 
-748 NDEN
+748 

>member
-1 MMKDIEF
+1 MKDIEF

-73 EPAPLY
+73 EPSPLY
-79 DSDDAADRWKELWN
+79 DSDDAEYRWKELWN
-93 AGRLPEKPIKEYLAS
+93 AGRLPEKPIRDYLAS

-135 ASKLNGAVSES
+135 ASKLNGTVSES

-358 PKSRKLIS
+358 PESRKLIS

-411 EKCEKSAEALRDLAR
+411 KKCDESAAALRFLAK

-433 SSKDAVLKRAVVE
+433 SAEDTVLKRAVVE

-471 GADSEQ
+471 EIVSEQ

-497 QELVESADTAAIAG
+497 QELVESAGTAAIVG
-511 RTIEIE
+511 RAVKDKNDKERY
-517 KKKGNKI
+517 
-524 TVHYSA
+524 YSA
-530 PDAYRYFKVKLSKI
+530 PDAYRYFKIKLNEI
-544 YPRRRT
+544 YP
-550 MTEKEIRITDF
+550 KE
-561 RKFMRQKIERLKDL
+561 
-575 PENQLRAELAKLR
+575 EN
-588 HGIGHAPG
+588 
-596 EIPAIWGAFLTDL
+596 
-609 PEEFYRNDDGNAS
+609 ND
-622 PGEWAVYTALT
+622 
-633 MFALHQQGHDFGSEW
+633 
-648 MNVDGMKFGA
+648 
-658 SVRKLAKKDEGK
+658 
-670 GEDED
+670 
-675 KLKRIRA
+675 
-682 RFNKIATASDLPELN
+682 
-697 HHLRGVINLLSGN
+697 
-710 GIKLDYADLAVDLY
+710 
-724 NYSYAE
+724 
-730 GRTKVRLK
+730 
-738 WGQDFCRQIK
+738 
-748 NDEN
+748 

>member
-73 EPAPLY
+73 EPSPLY
-79 DSDDAADRWKELWN
+79 DSDDAEYRWKELWN
-93 AGRLPEKPIKEYLAS
+93 AGRLPEKPIRDYLAS

-117 PERPF
+117 PDRPF

-339 EGSHIPGV
+339 AGNHIPGV

-358 PKSRKLIS
+358 PESRKLIS

-392 TDLLTEIGE
+392 TDLITEIGE
-401 HWRAKITDEI
+401 HWRAKITEEIKKCDE
-411 EKCEKSAEALRDLAR
+411 SAAALRFLAK

-433 SSKDAVLKRAVVE
+433 SAEDTVLKRAVVE

-471 GADSEQ
+471 EIVSEQ

-485 HETAKRI
+485 RETAKRI

-497 QELVESADTAAIAG
+497 QELVESAGTAAIVG
-511 RTIEIE
+511 RAIKDKNDKERY
-517 KKKGNKI
+517 
-524 TVHYSA
+524 YSA
-530 PDAYRYFKVKLSKI
+530 PDAYRYFKVKLNEI
-544 YPRRRT
+544 YP
-550 MTEKEIRITDF
+550 KE
-561 RKFMRQKIERLKDL
+561 
-575 PENQLRAELAKLR
+575 EN
-588 HGIGHAPG
+588 
-596 EIPAIWGAFLTDL
+596 
-609 PEEFYRNDDGNAS
+609 ND
-622 PGEWAVYTALT
+622 
-633 MFALHQQGHDFGSEW
+633 
-648 MNVDGMKFGA
+648 
-658 SVRKLAKKDEGK
+658 
-670 GEDED
+670 
-675 KLKRIRA
+675 
-682 RFNKIATASDLPELN
+682 
-697 HHLRGVINLLSGN
+697 
-710 GIKLDYADLAVDLY
+710 
-724 NYSYAE
+724 
-730 GRTKVRLK
+730 
-738 WGQDFCRQIK
+738 
-748 NDEN
+748 

>member
-1 MMKDIEF
+1 MMKEIEF

-73 EPAPLY
+73 EPSPLY

-93 AGRLPEKPIKEYLAS
+93 AGRLPEKPIRDYLAS

-292 KVDAFIEPMTV
+292 KMDAFIEPMTV

-358 PKSRKLIS
+358 PESRKLIS

-392 TDLLTEIGE
+392 TDLITEIGE
-401 HWRAKITDEI
+401 HWRAKITEEI
-411 EKCEKSAEALRDLAR
+411 EKCKKSAAALRDLAK

-433 SSKDAVLKRAVVE
+433 SSEDTVLKRAVVE

-471 GADSEQ
+471 EIVSEQ

-497 QELVESADTAAIAG
+497 QELVESAGTAAIVG
-511 RTIEIE
+511 RAVKDKNDKERY
-517 KKKGNKI
+517 
-524 TVHYSA
+524 YSA
-530 PDAYRYFKVKLSKI
+530 PDAYRYFKVKLNEI
-544 YPRRRT
+544 YP
-550 MTEKEIRITDF
+550 KE
-561 RKFMRQKIERLKDL
+561 
-575 PENQLRAELAKLR
+575 EN
-588 HGIGHAPG
+588 
-596 EIPAIWGAFLTDL
+596 
-609 PEEFYRNDDGNAS
+609 ND
-622 PGEWAVYTALT
+622 
-633 MFALHQQGHDFGSEW
+633 
-648 MNVDGMKFGA
+648 
-658 SVRKLAKKDEGK
+658 
-670 GEDED
+670 
-675 KLKRIRA
+675 
-682 RFNKIATASDLPELN
+682 
-697 HHLRGVINLLSGN
+697 
-710 GIKLDYADLAVDLY
+710 
-724 NYSYAE
+724 
-730 GRTKVRLK
+730 
-738 WGQDFCRQIK
+738 
-748 NDEN
+748 

>member
-73 EPAPLY
+73 EPSPLY
-79 DSDDAADRWKELWN
+79 DSDDAEYRWKELWN
-93 AGRLPEKPIKEYLAS
+93 AGRLPEKPIRDYLAS

-339 EGSHIPGV
+339 AGSHIPGV

-358 PKSRKLIS
+358 PESRKLIS

-411 EKCEKSAEALRDLAR
+411 KKCDESAAALRFLAK

-433 SSKDAVLKRAVVE
+433 SAEDTVLKRAVVE

-471 GADSEQ
+471 EIVSEQ

-497 QELVESADTAAIAG
+497 QELVESAGTAAIVG
-511 RTIEIE
+511 RAVKDKNDKERY
-517 KKKGNKI
+517 
-524 TVHYSA
+524 YSA
-530 PDAYRYFKVKLSKI
+530 PDAYRYFKVKLNEI
-544 YPRRRT
+544 YP
-550 MTEKEIRITDF
+550 KE
-561 RKFMRQKIERLKDL
+561 
-575 PENQLRAELAKLR
+575 EN
-588 HGIGHAPG
+588 
-596 EIPAIWGAFLTDL
+596 
-609 PEEFYRNDDGNAS
+609 ND
-622 PGEWAVYTALT
+622 
-633 MFALHQQGHDFGSEW
+633 
-648 MNVDGMKFGA
+648 
-658 SVRKLAKKDEGK
+658 
-670 GEDED
+670 
-675 KLKRIRA
+675 
-682 RFNKIATASDLPELN
+682 
-697 HHLRGVINLLSGN
+697 
-710 GIKLDYADLAVDLY
+710 
-724 NYSYAE
+724 
-730 GRTKVRLK
+730 
-738 WGQDFCRQIK
+738 
-748 NDEN
+748 

>member
-73 EPAPLY
+73 EPSPLY

-93 AGRLPEKPIKEYLAS
+93 AGRLPEKPIRDYLAS

-292 KVDAFIEPMTV
+292 KMDAFIEPMTV

-358 PKSRKLIS
+358 PESRKLIS

-392 TDLLTEIGE
+392 TDLITEIGE
-401 HWRAKITDEI
+401 HWRAKITEEI
-411 EKCEKSAEALRDLAR
+411 EKCKKSAAALRDLAK

-433 SSKDAVLKRAVVE
+433 SSEDTVLKRAVVE
-446 RAREQ
+446 RACEQ

-471 GADSEQ
+471 EIVSEQ

-497 QELVESADTAAIAG
+497 QELVESAGTAAIVG
-511 RTIEIE
+511 RAVKDKNDKERS
-517 KKKGNKI
+517 
-524 TVHYSA
+524 YSA
-530 PDAYRYFKVKLSKI
+530 PDAYRYFKVKLNEI
-544 YPRRRT
+544 YP
-550 MTEKEIRITDF
+550 KE
-561 RKFMRQKIERLKDL
+561 
-575 PENQLRAELAKLR
+575 EN
-588 HGIGHAPG
+588 
-596 EIPAIWGAFLTDL
+596 
-609 PEEFYRNDDGNAS
+609 ND
-622 PGEWAVYTALT
+622 
-633 MFALHQQGHDFGSEW
+633 
-648 MNVDGMKFGA
+648 
-658 SVRKLAKKDEGK
+658 
-670 GEDED
+670 
-675 KLKRIRA
+675 
-682 RFNKIATASDLPELN
+682 
-697 HHLRGVINLLSGN
+697 
-710 GIKLDYADLAVDLY
+710 
-724 NYSYAE
+724 
-730 GRTKVRLK
+730 
-738 WGQDFCRQIK
+738 
-748 NDEN
+748 

>member
-73 EPAPLY
+73 EPSPLY

-93 AGRLPEKPIKEYLAS
+93 AGRLPEKPIRDYLAS

-246 TAERAEIPMPDN
+246 TAERAEIPMPGN

-358 PKSRKLIS
+358 PESRKLIS

-392 TDLLTEIGE
+392 TDLITEIGE
-401 HWRAKITDEI
+401 HWRAKITEEI
-411 EKCEKSAEALRDLAR
+411 EKCKKSAAALRDLAK

-433 SSKDAVLKRAVVE
+433 SSEDTVLKRAVVE

-471 GADSEQ
+471 EIVSEQ

-497 QELVESADTAAIAG
+497 QELVESAGTAAIVG
-511 RTIEIE
+511 RAVKDKNDKERY
-517 KKKGNKI
+517 
-524 TVHYSA
+524 YSA
-530 PDAYRYFKVKLSKI
+530 PDAYRYFKVKLNEI
-544 YPRRRT
+544 YP
-550 MTEKEIRITDF
+550 KE
-561 RKFMRQKIERLKDL
+561 
-575 PENQLRAELAKLR
+575 EN
-588 HGIGHAPG
+588 
-596 EIPAIWGAFLTDL
+596 
-609 PEEFYRNDDGNAS
+609 ND
-622 PGEWAVYTALT
+622 
-633 MFALHQQGHDFGSEW
+633 
-648 MNVDGMKFGA
+648 
-658 SVRKLAKKDEGK
+658 
-670 GEDED
+670 
-675 KLKRIRA
+675 
-682 RFNKIATASDLPELN
+682 
-697 HHLRGVINLLSGN
+697 
-710 GIKLDYADLAVDLY
+710 
-724 NYSYAE
+724 
-730 GRTKVRLK
+730 
-738 WGQDFCRQIK
+738 
-748 NDEN
+748 